1 MAAVQD
7 LSTET
12 QKRLLE
18 AAGEVFAEHGFRDA
32 TIREICRRA
41 DANVA
46 AVSYHFGDKR
56 ELYVAT
62 LKYAHNCAG
71 ALTQH
76 RLDDQGLPPE
86 ERLRRYVRN
95 FLQRLFASG
104 RPSWHGRL
112 IAREMAEPTALSHI
126 VDEEIRPNSEFAGRI
141 ITDLVGPLPP
151 EVLARCV
158 ASLVGQILHY
168 HFARAVLKLI
178 SPVFAELDQDLDAL
192 AEHIT
197 QFSLAGLAEVAKRQ
211 KDQA

>member
-112 IAREMAEPTALSHI
+112 IAREMAEPTALADI

-197 QFSLAGLAEVAKRQ
+197 QFTLAGLAEVAKRQ

>member
-112 IAREMAEPTALSHI
+112 IAREMAEPTALADI